1 MKFTIL
7 GGLSVLLFSIAD
19 VTTLGV
25 EIAAA
30 AERGENSTAIKYQLR
45 PFNLV
50 YLAYQG
56 YFRDQGIPGYSAFLA
71 AYETGRV
78 SAEDLI
84 QSAVK
89 KNKLSSE
96 TASDRGYLRAVKSQI
111 EGLRKD

>member
-1 MKFTIL
+1 MKFAIL
-7 GGLSVLLFSIAD
+7 GVLSVLMVSTITAP
-19 VTTLGV
+19 TLGV

-30 AERGENSTAIKYQLR
+30 ADREENSTAIKYQLR

-71 AYETGRV
+71 AYESGRV
-78 SAEDLI
+78 SAEELV

-89 KNKLSSE
+89 KNKLSPE
-96 TASDRGYLRAVKSQI
+96 TASDRGYLRAVKSYI
-111 EGLRKD
+111 ESLRKD

>member
-1 MKFTIL
+1 MKLAIL

-19 VTTLGV
+19 MPTLGV

-30 AERGENSTAIKYQLR
+30 DSEKNSTPIRYQLR

-71 AYETGRV
+71 AYEAGRV
-78 SAEDLI
+78 SAEDLV

-89 KNKLSSE
+89 KNKVSPE

-111 EGLRKD
+111 ESLRKD

>member
-1 MKFTIL
+1 MKFAVL
-7 GGLSVLLFSIAD
+7 GVLSVLMVSTITAP
-19 VTTLGV
+19 TLGV
-25 EIAAA
+25 EIAAD
-30 AERGENSTAIKYQLR
+30 RGENSTTIRYQLR

-71 AYETGRV
+71 AYEAGRV
-78 SAEDLI
+78 SAEELV

-89 KNKLSSE
+89 KNKLSPE

>member
-7 GGLSVLLFSIAD
+7 GGLPVLLFSIANIP
-19 VTTLGV
+19 TLGV

-30 AERGENSTAIKYQLR
+30 ADRGENSTAIRYQLR

-71 AYETGRV
+71 AYEAGGV
-78 SAEDLI
+78 SAEDLV

-89 KNKLSSE
+89 KNKVSPE

-111 EGLRKD
+111 RSLKKD

>member
-7 GGLSVLLFSIAD
+7 GGLSVLLFSIAN
-19 VTTLGV
+19 VPILGV
-25 EIAAA
+25 ETAAA
-30 AERGENSTAIKYQLR
+30 ADRENSTAVRYQLR

-71 AYETGRV
+71 AYESGRV
-78 SAEDLI
+78 SAEELV

-89 KNKLSSE
+89 KNKLSPE
-96 TASDRGYLRAVKSQI
+96 TASDRGYLRAVKSYI
-111 EGLRKD
+111 ESLRKD